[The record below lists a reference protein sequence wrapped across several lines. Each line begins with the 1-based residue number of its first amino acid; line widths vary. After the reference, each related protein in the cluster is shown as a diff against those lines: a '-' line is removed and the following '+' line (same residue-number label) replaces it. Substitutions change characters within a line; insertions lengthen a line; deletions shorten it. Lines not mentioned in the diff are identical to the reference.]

1 MHRRR
6 SPRMTQHDLAE
17 SDTKSTEVINIKKK
31 NIEIARSV
39 ALNSD

>member
-1 MHRRR
+1 
-6 SPRMTQHDLAE
+6 MTQHDLAE